1 MSLFSA
7 IFRRDK
13 AGARSLS
20 AYVDHHSHILPGVDD
35 GFRCID
41 DSLKCID
48 TYERWGFAEIWLTPH
63 IMEDFPNTTDSL
75 RARFDELSAA
85 YKGPVKLHLAS
96 ENMIDTLFVER
107 LANNDFLPM
116 GDRLLVET
124 SYFDAPENFHE
135 VLEEIKKKGYRPLLA
150 HPERYHYMDFDE
162 YENLLS
168 KGIEFQLNIFS
179 LLGMYGTL
187 ARENAR
193 HLLKQGA
200 YTLSGTDVHNLRQTE
215 ALNELIKD
223 NAICQAITSLK

>member
-1 MSLFSA
+1 MSFLSA
-7 IFRRDK
+7 IFRHDK
-13 AGARSLS
+13 VDMGSFKT
-20 AYVDHHSHILPGVDD
+20 YVDHHSHILPGVDD
-35 GFRCID
+35 GFKNLD

-48 TYERWGFAEIWLTPH
+48 IYERWGFEEIWLTPH

-75 RARFDELSAA
+75 RSRFAELSAA
-85 YKGPVKLHLAS
+85 YRGPVKLHLAS

-107 LANNDFLPM
+107 LDANDFLPM

-124 SYFDAPENFHE
+124 SYFDAPENFYE
-135 VLEEIKKKGYRPLLA
+135 VLEEIKKKGYYPLLA
-150 HPERYHYMDFDE
+150 HPERYRYMDFDE

-179 LLGMYGTL
+179 LLGMYGNL

-215 ALNELIKD
+215 ALNELIKN

>member
-1 MSLFSA
+1 
-7 IFRRDK
+7 
-13 AGARSLS
+13 
-20 AYVDHHSHILPGVDD
+20 
-35 GFRCID
+35 
-41 DSLKCID
+41 
-48 TYERWGFAEIWLTPH
+48 
-63 IMEDFPNTTDSL
+63 
-75 RARFDELSAA
+75 
-85 YKGPVKLHLAS
+85 
-96 ENMIDTLFVER
+96 
-107 LANNDFLPM
+107 M

-150 HPERYHYMDFDE
+150 HPERYRYMDFDE

-215 ALNELIKD
+215 ALNELIKN